1 MALEK
6 TNGVI
11 LKSIKYS
18 ETDKI
23 ITCYTEN
30 FGKIQCIA
38 KRARQKKNTFGASL
52 DLLTYANLIIVKNG
66 VKNIYLLRET
76 NIVRSHYRLQENL
89 PRLFAALYMAE
100 LIQELTGFEDKKPE
114 VLLLFLKQLEMLQQG
129 EEIEKVT
136 HIFEIRLLTLLG
148 YCPQLDKCLFCSTA
162 PLAPKVG
169 FSHSMGGI
177 ICPTCYKKKRPPSS
191 FISMGSVNFLRQA
204 VKLHLS
210 KTPRLQLTAS
220 SKKELQSLLYS
231 FIVYHLEKKIHSY
244 RFLYPQA
251 KETR

>member
-38 KRARQKKNTFGASL
+38 KRARQKKNAFGASL

-136 HIFEIRLLTLLG
+136 HIFEIRLLTLFGL
-148 YCPQLDKCLFCSTA
+148 L
-162 PLAPKVG
+162 
-169 FSHSMGGI
+169 
-177 ICPTCYKKKRPPSS
+177 PS
-191 FISMGSVNFLRQA
+191 IR
-204 VKLHLS
+204 
-210 KTPRLQLTAS
+210 
-220 SKKELQSLLYS
+220 
-231 FIVYHLEKKIHSY
+231 
-244 RFLYPQA
+244 
-251 KETR
+251 